1 MIVKKREL
9 VNPKPVNSQ
18 TSPLYTAS
26 MDLGIASF
34 VRGWIAK
41 QKKPPLRLIERLLLL
56 IFLFSRFCLFV
67 ITFGRPAGFDTGA
80 HLEMLQK
87 LTWGHP
93 DLPIRETFYS
103 YHPPMGFLLARSFHL
118 LGLSPEVS
126 IQIVS
131 ALFGLATFFLL
142 RQTLQ
147 YLKILHRPASIVFLY
162 VAASVPLQIFIVSGM
177 NLESILLACAAA
189 VLYCGIRLFWG
200 TDPLTKNVKKH
211 PWRCA
216 ACGVLAISILAF
228 ALLTKFSGILLLTIP
243 PLVAALSPLDRR
255 WWKAVLISI
264 ALSFFAGAISFPYYY
279 VRYYVT
285 EGTFFPNNGDWI
297 VTDAFKEARK
307 KRDENPV
314 RFFTNF
320 FDAAPVHLEKG
331 ILHRDYD
338 VLRFADTWRDLW
350 LKDQFLGPTNGAA
363 KGAGILY
370 LWVFPMLILAG
381 LPTFLLELKW
391 HSVWTRLGIVL
402 FTFGL
407 LQFAAFLWYLYS
419 EPFAGWGPAKGL
431 YVAPLIWAIA
441 FLAGALFGEGKLP
454 PWRRWALFT
463 LLAVFVF
470 FNHTAPAYA

>member
-1 MIVKKREL
+1 
-9 VNPKPVNSQ
+9 
-18 TSPLYTAS
+18 
-26 MDLGIASF
+26 
-34 VRGWIAK
+34 
-41 QKKPPLRLIERLLLL
+41 
-56 IFLFSRFCLFV
+56 
-67 ITFGRPAGFDTGA
+67 
-80 HLEMLQK
+80 MLQK

-200 TDPLTKNVKKH
+200 TDPLTKNVKNIRGDV
-211 PWRCA
+211 PPAGFWR
-216 ACGVLAISILAF
+216 SAF
-228 ALLTKFSGILLLTIP
+228 SLLLSSRNSP
-243 PLVAALSPLDRR
+243 EFCSLQSPLVAALSPLDRR

-320 FDAAPVHLEKG
+320 FDAAPVHREKG

-350 LKDQFLGPTNGAA
+350 LKDQFWAPRTGQPRGRAFSTSGC
-363 KGAGILY
+363 
-370 LWVFPMLILAG
+370 FPC
-381 LPTFLLELKW
+381 
-391 HSVWTRLGIVL
+391 
-402 FTFGL
+402 
-407 LQFAAFLWYLYS
+407 
-419 EPFAGWGPAKGL
+419 
-431 YVAPLIWAIA
+431 
-441 FLAGALFGEGKLP
+441 
-454 PWRRWALFT
+454 
-463 LLAVFVF
+463 
-470 FNHTAPAYA
+470 